1 MTLLTVWAETDPTTP
16 LLQTIDTAEIATA
29 LKPLGVSFDQ
39 WAPRDVAPNA
49 SGDEVL
55 AAYADEVERIKV
67 AEGFIKVDVVALK
80 PSDDPSWPETAA
92 GARAK
97 FLNEH
102 KHDDDEVR
110 FFVAG
115 AGVFYLHVDGKVHAV
130 YCEAGDLLSVPA
142 GTTHWFDMGT
152 DPMFAAI
159 RFFHDEDGW
168 IGDFTGSSISEN
180 FATFDELHATRQS
193 LSA

>member
-1 MTLLTVWAETDPTTP
+1 MTMLTIWADTDPANAT
-16 LLQTIDTAEIATA
+16 LQSVDTAVIAA
-29 LKPLGVSFDQ
+29 ELKPLGVSFDQ
-39 WAPRDVAPNA
+39 WPLADVARDA
-49 SGDEVL
+49 GQDAVL
-55 AAYADEVERIKV
+55 AAYAAEVDKIKV
-67 AEGFIKVDVVALK
+67 AEGFIKVDVVALH
-80 PSDDPSWPETAA
+80 PTDDASWPETAA

-102 KHDDDEVR
+102 AHDDDEVR

-115 AGVFYLHVDGKVHAV
+115 AGIFYLHVDGKVYAV

-152 DPMFAAI
+152 NPSFTAI

-168 IGDFTGSSISEN
+168 IGNFTGSSISSN
-180 FATFDELHATRQS
+180 YDDFDTLHAIRQS
-193 LSA
+193 L

>member
-1 MTLLTVWAETDPTTP
+1 MTLLTVWADTDADTA
-16 LLQTIDTAEIATA
+16 LLQSTDAAEISEA
-29 LKPLGVSFDQ
+29 LKPLGVSYAN
-39 WAPRDVAPNA
+39 WPLRDVAA
-49 SGDEVL
+49 DAGQDAVL

-67 AEGFIKVDVVALK
+67 AEGFIKVDVVGLH

-115 AGVFYLHVDGKVHAV
+115 AGVFYLHVDGKVFAV
-130 YCEAGDLLSVPA
+130 LCEAGDLLSVPA

-152 DPMFAAI
+152 QPSFTAI

-168 IGDFTGSSISEN
+168 IGDFTGSTISQQ
-180 FATFDELHATRQS
+180 FASFDDLAAVRAG
-193 LSA
+193 L